1 MNPSLEQFCVIYKEP
16 LTTAF
21 KCSHMLLKSS
31 VRLGEFPDN
40 QNVTELVFL
49 IFISSPASVNSD
61 CNYSFICSWMILLYQ
76 TKSALATILMENK
89 ETVLRERM
97 RTMLCRAKIKHTQL
111 LYTDYKS
118 CFLKP

>member
-1 MNPSLEQFCVIYKEP
+1 
-16 LTTAF
+16 
-21 KCSHMLLKSS
+21 MLQKSS

-61 CNYSFICSWMILLYQ
+61 RNYSFICSWMILFYQ

-89 ETVLRERM
+89 ETVLQERM
-97 RTMLCRAKIKHTQL
+97 HTMLCRAKIKHTQL
-111 LYTDYKS
+111 L
-118 CFLKP
+118 